1 MPWTLLLNLVG
12 PQQSW
17 GLESRFTN
25 RDTGREPSKSGVVGL
40 LCAALGKPRRE
51 SDNDG
56 LPPLSQ
62 LAALRM
68 GVRANNEGTVLRD
81 YHTTGG
87 GSWPG
92 PKKYGVYI
100 AQGKGVRTVVSDR
113 YYLADADF
121 LVGLEGPFDL
131 LLRLDQALGR
141 PKFQLSLGRKSF
153 VPSLPVR
160 LPDLTPLGAG
170 LRELPL
176 KRALSEYPARG
187 LPIGEPPEKVRL
199 VIELPGGEVSND
211 VRRDVPLSF
220 DPREFTVRY
229 LRTEFIP
236 NPVQEEPCI
245 SPV

>member
-1 MPWTLLLNLVG
+1 MPWTLLLRLAG

-25 RDTGREPSKSGVVGL
+25 RDTGREPSKSGVIGL

-51 SDNDG
+51 TTGYN
-56 LPPLSQ
+56 LPALSE

-68 GVRANNEGTVLRD
+68 GIRLDREGTMLRD
-81 YHTTGG
+81 YHTAGG

-92 PKKYGVYI
+92 RKTYGVYK
-100 AQGKGVRTVVSDR
+100 ADGKGMGSVVSER

-121 LVGLEGPFDL
+121 LVGLEGPLDL
-131 LLRLDQALGR
+131 LQQLDQALQR
-141 PKFQLSLGRKSF
+141 PKFHLSLGRKSF

-211 VRRDVPLSF
+211 VRRDPPAVSCPA
-220 DPREFTVRY
+220 PRSGRRPDRTPSVRS
-229 LRTEFIP
+229 RGS
-236 NPVQEEPCI
+236 QRGCGG
-245 SPV
+245 